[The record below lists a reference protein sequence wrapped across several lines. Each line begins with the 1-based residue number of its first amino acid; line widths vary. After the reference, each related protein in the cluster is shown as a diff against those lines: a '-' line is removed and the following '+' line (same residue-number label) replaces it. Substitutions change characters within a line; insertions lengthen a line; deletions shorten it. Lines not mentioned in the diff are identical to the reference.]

1 MSLID
6 IGKVNRMFEDAVR
19 AQDPDRLASLYTGT
33 AMALPPDGPIVR
45 GQDGIRQLWSTVMKD
60 MGLRDVT
67 LKTVDLDVDRHEPSV
82 VVTLEGGAGR
92 RIQQRDDVAIVVGD
106 GVDVVEADV
115 GEIVHVGVGLEPA
128 QEAPAAV
135 ELGVGF
141 LAIHEADGPP
151 LDGDVVA
158 RKARAPSPRERQDLV
173 RAESI
178 PLGQRFPP

>member
-67 LKTVDLDVDRHEPSV
+67 LKTVDLDVDGDTACEVGHATLSLDPPGGQPATANVKYV
-82 VVTLEGGAGR
+82 VVWQRSAGR
-92 RIQQRDDVAIVVGD
+92 WRLHRDIWNAEPPDGGRRAAGD
-106 GVDVVEADV
+106 EERHGFAGALPSAGGCGGPSRGPHSGV
-115 GEIVHVGVGLEPA
+115 
-128 QEAPAAV
+128 
-135 ELGVGF
+135 
-141 LAIHEADGPP
+141 
-151 LDGDVVA
+151 
-158 RKARAPSPRERQDLV
+158 R
-173 RAESI
+173 
-178 PLGQRFPP
+178 